1 MCAGN
6 ATDTG
11 KLCQRVGGDVVD
23 RSTLPVHHGA
33 DASPPASSA
42 LEPPSNTSNQTEH
55 TAPVPPGKGSSMQH
69 AAGESLHPEE
79 DDGEGSGKEKVPE
92 GEAKLLAELFAG
104 AEGLHS
110 AIDHGALEDASAPA
124 RRDAERRAEQVAQHA
139 ADAVLASRAEVQR
152 RAVHMYAASF
162 GEDFY
167 SGTCSQTTCWQ
178 WHRCTCT

>member
-1 MCAGN
+1 
-6 ATDTG
+6 
-11 KLCQRVGGDVVD
+11 
-23 RSTLPVHHGA
+23 
-33 DASPPASSA
+33 
-42 LEPPSNTSNQTEH
+42 
-55 TAPVPPGKGSSMQH
+55 MQN
-69 AAGESLHPEE
+69 AAGESLPPEE

-124 RRDAERRAEQVAQHA
+124 RRDAERRAEQVARHA

-162 GEDFY
+162 AEDFY
-167 SGTCSQTTCWQ
+167 SGTCSQSMCWQ